1 MRSLIGIGLVVTGF
15 LVGNLVT
22 GQTPLLG
29 LDLQGGVEVV
39 LQPEDVSSAT
49 PEALEQ
55 ALEIIRT
62 RVDALGVAE
71 PDITLQGTS
80 IVAQLPGVEDQ
91 ERAVGLIGQT
101 AELRF
106 RPVLE
111 GPISQVDIDGLKG
124 QIEHLRAQIEAA
136 EAAAAAAAEA
146 AAGEAE
152 AGGEEAG
159 DTAGGEV
166 LPGDEEA
173 GAGDEGAGT
182 GDDSAEDAAGGE
194 MLPEAGEAEGEEPET
209 GEVGAGG
216 EGEGELSPDE
226 IEAAKRILSSLS
238 SQLEGDLYRRVVTPA
253 EDIDLSGEVILTG
266 AGFDGRELHY
276 RLGPALFTGAALEGA
291 QAVLESVVW
300 QVRLTVRA
308 GPDGIDKF
316 NEAARACFNA
326 DPDVCPNTLMRGLS
340 TGETAAGSGR
350 LAVVLDHVVQSAP
363 AVNAPS
369 FERDQVTITG
379 NFTEQEARELALV
392 LDYGA
397 LPLEFA
403 DPAESG
409 LVRTVSATLGRDD
422 LTAGVV
428 AGIIGLVLVAVYML
442 SYYRLLGLAAI
453 GSLAVS
459 GTLLWVVLSF
469 LSSTRGLA
477 LTLAGVTGLIVAI
490 GVSLD
495 SNVIYFEHLKEDIRS
510 GRTLR
515 SAVEQAFPIAFKTIF
530 WANLATLI
538 GAGILWLL
546 TIGSV
551 RGFAAMLG
559 IASILDLVA
568 TYFFL
573 RPVVRMLARRTQQR
587 PALVGM
593 PPSAATVQAGS

>member
-15 LVGNLVT
+15 LIGNLVT

-91 ERAVGLIGQT
+91 ERAVELIGQT

-111 GPISQVDIDGLKG
+111 GPISQVDIDVLNG
-124 QIEHLRAQIEAA
+124 QVEQLRAQIEAA
-136 EAAAAAAAEA
+136 AAVGEAAETGEAGEAAAETGEAAAETGEAEAAAGEAEA

-152 AGGEEAG
+152 AGGEE
-159 DTAGGEV
+159 
-166 LPGDEEA
+166 
-173 GAGDEGAGT
+173 
-182 GDDSAEDAAGGE
+182 
-194 MLPEAGEAEGEEPET
+194 
-209 GEVGAGG
+209 
-216 EGEGELSPDE
+216 EGELSPDD
-226 IEAAKRILSSLS
+226 IEAAERVLSNWS
-238 SQLEGDLYRRVVTPA
+238 SQLESDLYRRAVTPA
-253 EDIDLSGEVILTG
+253 KDADPSGEVILTG
-266 AGFDGRELHY
+266 AGFDGQELYY
-276 RLGPALFTGAALEGA
+276 RLGPALFTGAALESA

-316 NEAARACFNA
+316 NEAARACFNG
-326 DPDVCPNTLMRGLS
+326 DPDVCPGVQARSLS
-340 TGETAAGSGR
+340 TGETTAGSGR

-363 AVNAPS
+363 TVNAPA

-379 NFTEQEARELALV
+379 NFTEQDARELALV

-397 LPLEFA
+397 LPLEFS

-442 SYYRLLGLAAI
+442 AYYRLLGLAAI

-495 SNVIYFEHLKEDIRS
+495 SNVVYFEHLKEDIRS

-573 RPVVRMLARRTQQR
+573 RPVVRMLARRTHQR
-587 PALVGM
+587 PSLMGM
-593 PPSAATVQAGS
+593 PPSTATVQARS

>member
-1 MRSLIGIGLVVTGF
+1 MRSLIGIGLVVAGF

-91 ERAVGLIGQT
+91 ERAVELIGQT

-111 GPISQVDIDGLKG
+111 GPLSQEQIDKTKD
-124 QIEHLRAQIEAA
+124 QIEELREEIEAEAA
-136 EAAAAAAAEA
+136 EA
-146 AAGEAE
+146 
-152 AGGEEAG
+152 EAG
-159 DTAGGEV
+159 DGETGDGEPGGGEAV
-166 LPGDEEA
+166 GGSVEDAVGGEMLPGDEEA
-173 GAGDEGAGT
+173 GDE
-182 GDDSAEDAAGGE
+182 E
-194 MLPEAGEAEGEEPET
+194 
-209 GEVGAGG
+209 
-216 EGEGELSPDE
+216 EGELALDDA
-226 IEAAKRILSSLS
+226 EA
-238 SQLEGDLYRRVVTPA
+238 A
-253 EDIDLSGEVILTG
+253 EDILDSLDSLLEDDLLRGAVTPVEDADPAGEVILTG
-266 AGFDGRELHY
+266 AGLDGQDIYY
-276 RLGPALFTGAALEGA
+276 RLGPALLTGAALEGA
-291 QAVLESVVW
+291 QAVLENAAW

-316 NEAARACFNA
+316 NEAARACYNA
-326 DPDVCPNTLMRGLS
+326 DPDVCPGPQVS
-340 TGETAAGSGR
+340 GSSAEGVPAGSGR

-363 AVNAPS
+363 AVNAPT
-369 FERDQVTITG
+369 FERDEVVISG

-397 LPLEFA
+397 LPLVFS

-428 AGIIGLVLVAVYML
+428 AGIIGLVLVALYML
-442 SYYRLLGLAAI
+442 FYYRLLGLAAI

-495 SNVIYFEHLKEDIRS
+495 SNVVYFEHLKEDIRR

-515 SAVEQAFPIAFKTIF
+515 SAVEQAFPVAFKTIF

-538 GAGILWLL
+538 GAAILWLL

-573 RPVVRMLARRTQQR
+573 RPVVRMLARRTHQR
-587 PALVGM
+587 PSLMGM
-593 PPSAATVQAGS
+593 PSSPATVQARS